1 MAHTTTTSHLEHLE
15 QEASRLLYRSLALQT
30 HQSFNTALAKFHQF
44 RAHYDLAQIWPVAAN
59 LHFIAY
65 LSINNFSYR
74 TICLY
79 ISAMSY
85 HHKFLGAIDN
95 TKHFIV
101 TKSLE
106 GVGGQSVSTRRSVS
120 VNKDIRLPISIQ
132 LFTKI
137 IHSLKSVCHSPYES
151 SLFAATYTVTFF
163 GLSRVSE
170 VLALQANHIS
180 QNKLGQFFIT
190 ISSSKTDQTG
200 RSSVVQI
207 QQLPQTQFC
216 PSSAITPFLQG
227 RPPRKPTLFV
237 HIDGSP
243 VTRSQFQA
251 VLDKSLSFLQVKGHY
266 KSHSFRIGMATEL
279 ANHGFSN
286 EKIQE
291 LGKWRSNSFLN
302 YIPPY
307 YSH

>member
-1 MAHTTTTSHLEHLE
+1 MAHTSTTSHLEHLE
-15 QEASRLLYRSLALQT
+15 QEASRLLYRSLAPNT
-30 HQSFNTALAKFHQF
+30 HQSYNTALAKFNQF
-44 RAHYDLAQIWPVAAN
+44 RAQYDLAQIWPVPTN
-59 LHFIAY
+59 QLVHFIAY
-65 LSINNFSYR
+65 LSINNLSYR

-85 HHKFLGAIDN
+85 HHKILGALDN
-95 TKHFIV
+95 TRHFIV

-106 GVGGQSVSTRRSVS
+106 GVRRSVG

-137 IHSLKSVCHSPYES
+137 IHSLKSVCRSPYES
-151 SLFAATYTVTFF
+151 LLFAATYTVTFF
-163 GLSRVSE
+163 GLLRVSE

-180 QNKLGQFFIT
+180 QNQLGQFFIT

-207 QQLPQTQFC
+207 QQLPQTHFC
-216 PSSAITPFLQG
+216 PSSTITPFLQA

-279 ANHGFSN
+279 ANQGFSN

-291 LGKWRSNSFLN
+291 LGRWTSNSFLT
-302 YIPPY
+302 YIRPHN
-307 YSH
+307 SH